1 MPFRAVLP
9 ALTFL
14 FALPC
19 DAAQITLSL
28 DSLRHPAFEADG
40 ITVHLD
46 AFRPGEADIRIAR
59 LKAGSFEYRDVS
71 LHCAGFSLDAGR
83 IDCPKG
89 QIRRE
94 SRRGGERPPLP
105 FSFSWRQG
113 EGRIDLAVEGADASA
128 WSPLIR
134 RLRAWKPEGRTDL
147 RLTADRR
154 RAEIKLAFR
163 NLRFA
168 GPKGG
173 VAAEG
178 MSVDIVATAQRTDKG
193 WSWQATLNWPEG
205 TLRADPWVRKAG
217 VASAAQGTLTDAEW
231 SVDLARLDLAGIG
244 GVTAS
249 LLWDRERGEPV
260 RWGFVT
266 ERLDLATAV
275 EQGVQPWLAT
285 LGFPAWRVSGR
296 ARFAAEWE
304 GALKSFYAGLEGA
317 QLADGTGFIE
327 LHGVE
332 AHIPWEAGVAT
343 DASFGIASARF
354 GDLPLG
360 GFTLP
365 MRLSGREARV
375 GNASAPLLDGRFEI
389 EDLRVERLPA
399 GWRGEFAGGI
409 EGVSMPRLSKLLK
422 LPRMEGSLTA
432 RIPRIA
438 YADGVLVLDGALGI
452 EVFDGGIIAHR
463 LRVLDP
469 FSAGRRTVLDVT
481 ARDLDLG
488 MLTRTFAFGSIE
500 GRFNADIAD
509 LEMVGW
515 QPVRFAARIDS
526 SPGDH
531 LRLLSLGA
539 LQDITALGEEKEGRL
554 ARRIPERS
562 VGGFGYA
569 RIGVGLAL
577 RDGVCRLDGI
587 PGTGDDR
594 HVVLMEGRGIPSIN
608 ILGYNRRIDWE
619 AMLARIRAVIAGK
632 SGADAI
638 VIE

>member
-1 MPFRAVLP
+1 MTFRAVLP
-9 ALTFL
+9 ALALL
-14 FALPC
+14 FAVPC
-19 DAAQITLSL
+19 GAAQITLSL
-28 DSLRHPAFEADG
+28 DSIRHPAFEADG
-40 ITVHLD
+40 VRLAFD
-46 AFRPGEADIRIAR
+46 ARRRGEADIRVAR
-59 LKAGSFEYRDVS
+59 LKAGDFEYRDVA
-71 LHCAGFSLDAGR
+71 LHCAGFRFDADV

-89 QIRRE
+89 QIRRA
-94 SRRGGERPPLP
+94 SKRGGERPPLP
-105 FSFSWRQG
+105 FAFSWRPK
-113 EGRIDLAVEGADASA
+113 EGRLDLAIEGADAVA
-128 WSPLIR
+128 WSPLVK

-147 RLTADRR
+147 RLTADRQ
-154 RAEIKLAFR
+154 RAELKLAFR

-168 GPKGG
+168 GPKGDI
-173 VAAEG
+173 AAEG
-178 MSVDIVATAQRTDKG
+178 MAIDIAATAQRTDGG
-193 WSWQATLNWPEG
+193 WSWQATLDWPEG
-205 TLRADPWVRKAG
+205 KLRFDPWVREAG
-217 VASAAQGTLTDAEW
+217 VRAMAQGTLSDAEW
-231 SVDLARLDLAGIG
+231 SLDLARLDLSGIG

-249 LLWDRERGEPV
+249 LLWDRVRGEPV

-266 ERLDLATAV
+266 EPLDLATAV

-317 QLADGTGFIE
+317 QLADKTGFLE

-332 AHIPWEAGVAT
+332 AHIPWEADAAT
-343 DASFGIASARF
+343 EASFGIASARF

-389 EDLRVERLPA
+389 EELRVERLPS

-409 EGVSMPRLSKLLK
+409 EGVSMPRLSALLG

-438 YADGVLVLDGALGI
+438 YADGVLVLDGALAI

-469 FSAGRRTVLDVT
+469 FSAGRRTVVDVT
-481 ARDLDLG
+481 ARNLDLG

-500 GRFNADIAD
+500 GRFDVDIAD
-509 LEMVGW
+509 LELAGRT
-515 QPVRFAARIDS
+515 PVRFAARIDS

-539 LQDITALGEEKEGRL
+539 LRDITALGEEKEGRL

-562 VGGFGYA
+562 IGGFRYA
-569 RIGVGLAL
+569 RIGVGCTLA
-577 RDGVCRLDGI
+577 DGVCRLDGI
-587 PGTGDDR
+587 PGAGDDR
-594 HVVLMEGRGIPSIN
+594 HVVLMEGSGIPSIN

>member
-1 MPFRAVLP
+1 MIFRAVLL
-9 ALTFL
+9 ALTFIS
-14 FALPC
+14 AVPC
-19 DAAQITLSL
+19 GAAQITLSL
-28 DSLRHPAFEADG
+28 GSIRHAAFEADG
-40 ITVHLD
+40 ITVRLD
-46 AFRPGEADIRIAR
+46 AFRSGEADIRIGR
-59 LKAGSFEYRDVS
+59 LKSGSFEYRDVS
-71 LHCAGFSLDAGR
+71 LHCDGFSLDAGR

-105 FSFSWRQG
+105 FSFSWRKDD
-113 EGRIDLAVEGADASA
+113 GRVDLTIRDADAVA
-128 WSPLIR
+128 WSPLIK
-134 RLRAWKPEGRTDL
+134 RLRSWKPEGRADL

-154 RAEIKLAFR
+154 RADLRLAFR

-168 GPKGG
+168 SKEGDI
-173 VAAEG
+173 AAEG
-178 MSVDIVATAQRTDKG
+178 LSIDIAATAERTDNG
-193 WSWQATLNWPEG
+193 WRWQATLDWPEG

-217 VASAAQGTLTDAEW
+217 VKAAAQGTLTDAQW
-231 SVDLARLDLAGIG
+231 AVDLARLDLAGIG
-244 GVTAS
+244 GITAS

-266 ERLDLATAV
+266 EPLDLATAM
-275 EQGVQPWLAT
+275 EQGVQPWLSR
-285 LGFPAWRVSGR
+285 LGFPAWQVSGQ

-304 GALKSFYAGLEGA
+304 GALKRFYAGLEGA
-317 QLADGTGFIE
+317 QLADKTGFLE
-327 LHGVE
+327 LRGVE
-332 AHIPWEAGVAT
+332 AHIPWEADAAT

-365 MRLSGREARV
+365 MRLAGRAAVV
-375 GNASAPLLDGRFEI
+375 GNVSAPLLDGRFEI
-389 EDLRVERLPA
+389 EQLRVERLPS
-399 GWRGEFAGGI
+399 GWQGEFAGGI
-409 EGVSMPRLSKLLK
+409 EGVSMPRLSQLLK

-438 YADGVLVLDGALGI
+438 YADGVLALDGALGI

-469 FSAGRRTVLDVT
+469 FSAGRRIVLDVT

-500 GRFNADIAD
+500 GRFDADLAD

-531 LRLLSLGA
+531 PRLLSLGA
-539 LQDITALGEEKEGRL
+539 LQDIAALGGAGEDKL
-554 ARRIPERS
+554 VRRIPERS
-562 VGGFGYA
+562 IGGFDYA
-569 RIGVGLAL
+569 RIGVGCTLK
-577 RDGVCRLDGI
+577 DGVCRLDGI
-587 PGTGDDR
+587 PGLGDDR
-594 HVVLMEGRGIPSIN
+594 HVVLMEGSGIPSIN

-632 SGADAI
+632 PGADAI